1 MLLGSI
7 TFISMSNKIQN
18 WVDALCDGRL
28 KSLLTIFTND
38 FTVFFAAIALAG
50 SAFICIYNAVKVQKN
65 KNLFHKV
72 TVQGNTIEIFENKDE
87 SYFDKYLNEVL
98 YLFEQVEADVIVFE
112 DMDRFNS
119 NVIFE
124 RLREVNN
131 LVNVHKYNKFKN
143 KKRHK
148 LINKIFRRKEK
159 QYKPL
164 RFFYLLRDDCFCY
177 KRQDEIL

>member
-1 MLLGSI
+1 MTLL
-7 TFISMSNKIQN
+7 F
-18 WVDALCDGRL
+18 
-28 KSLLTIFTND
+28 
-38 FTVFFAAIALAG
+38 FFAAIALAG
-50 SAFICIYNAVKVQKN
+50 SAFICIYNTVKVQKN

-148 LINKIFRRKEK
+148 LN
-159 QYKPL
+159 
-164 RFFYLLRDDCFCY
+164 
-177 KRQDEIL
+177 